1 MKTGLAKL
9 VVPHTQRLLRS
20 RHRNMVVEQLTEP
33 EASFKEIRRVLR
45 PGGRFLLHTPNL
57 RACVTVIACRLPSS
71 LKRAFAR
78 ALDGRKADDVYR
90 TFYRCNPEGALRRF
104 AQNGQLTV
112 VSIHHIPTNA
122 AFARI
127 CPWPFELLSGS
138 KPP

>member
-71 LKRAFAR
+71 LKRALAR

-90 TFYRCNPEGALRRF
+90 TFYRCNPEGALRQF
-104 AQNGQLTV
+104 AQNGQLPWFRF
-112 VSIHHIPTNA
+112 IPFPPKPLSPESAPRHSN
-122 AFARI
+122 
-127 CPWPFELLSGS
+127 CSGS